1 MEQLINQMPASDV
14 LALFIEKYNSFVTEF
29 DDVHTERDQLRQ
41 ELDNLKE
48 ALGSISMLKSQ
59 LEGYKRQATEQRLQL
74 DVATTALTDAQA
86 QVKER
91 EKLLQDERRSHEKT
105 LAALGMLTREKN
117 RLDNEL
123 GHLRDMNPQ
132 RLKKQNT
139 RLSEKNESYSK
150 RITQL
155 EKESSDYRRAIRLHE
170 DELKS
175 AAEKIRFE
183 QANAKLNSAVRI
195 YKDGDHHLI
204 TWPQLVDMK
213 LTDGSHF
220 KQKPLLYV
228 HQSGVSSMLTINPDE
243 RELQISKAPKG
254 GLRPPK
260 VLLEKATQWLYDVN
274 IIRNGIMQES
284 DFMEM

>member
-48 ALGSISMLKSQ
+48 ELGSISMLKSQ

-74 DVATTALTDAQA
+74 DVATTELTNVQA
-86 QVKER
+86 QVKEL
-91 EKLLQDERRSHEKT
+91 ETLLQNEQRSHEKT
-105 LAALGMLTREKN
+105 KGDQVSLSRDFS

-123 GHLRDMNPQ
+123 GHLRKMNPQ
-132 RLKKQNT
+132 RLKKQNA
-139 RLSEKNESYSK
+139 RLSEQNESYSK

-155 EKESSDYRRAIRLHE
+155 EKEAVDYRRTIRSRE
-170 DELKS
+170 DDLNT
-175 AAEKIRFE
+175 AAENLRFE

-204 TWPQLVDMK
+204 TWPQLVDMQ

-260 VLLEKATQWLYDVN
+260 ALLEKATQWLYDVN
-274 IIRNGIMQES
+274 IIRNGIMKES